1 VILIARQCSVCYKD
15 RGEVLYPLMRNED
28 MRVWSEI
35 VMDAETAR
43 GLLAKHKQLT
53 GIEISDEEAMA
64 ESTQESGGGEP
75 KAHRP

>member
-1 VILIARQCSVCYKD
+1 
-15 RGEVLYPLMRNED
+15 

-53 GIEISDEEAMA
+53 GIEISDAEAMA
-64 ESTQESGGGEP
+64 E
-75 KAHRP
+75 